1 MRTNTLLAV
10 VAGAL
15 ATAVSNLYWR
25 HRTRTIREGL
35 AVSTARDEAIDE
47 RRTEASRTLE
57 AAVEQAGVEPEEL
70 PTAIASIRER
80 IAAAESERDA
90 AKSEVGSLTSR
101 WAERWW
107 QARTAEMD
115 GPRALAITIEGD
127 ADEARALA
135 KHAPEYNEGV
145 TIVTTEPDHTFVV
158 TVGDAMAEHDA
169 TDLAAELT
177 AVAGG
182 GGGGSPRRATG
193 GGASAELASAASDL
207 ADRLS
212 NELD

>member
-1 MRTNTLLAV
+1 MRTKTLLAV
-10 VAGAL
+10 VAGAF
-15 ATAVSNLYWR
+15 ATAASNLYWW

-35 AVSTARDEAIDE
+35 AVSSARDEAING
-47 RRTEASRTLE
+47 RRTEAKRTLE
-57 AAVEQAGVEPEEL
+57 AAAQQAGVEPDEL
-70 PTAIASIRER
+70 PTTIESLRER
-80 IAAAESERDA
+80 IAAVEKERNA
-90 AKSEVGSLTSR
+90 AKSEAGSLNSR

-107 QARTAEMD
+107 QARTTEVD

-135 KHAPEYNEGV
+135 KYAPEYNEGV

-158 TVGDAMAEHDA
+158 TVGDAMAELDA
-169 TDLAAELT
+169 TELAAELT

-182 GGGGSPRRATG
+182 GAGGSSRRATG
-193 GGASAELASAASDL
+193 GGASAELAAAASDL

-212 NELD
+212 SEID

>member
-10 VAGAL
+10 VTGAFV
-15 ATAVSNLYWR
+15 TAASNLYWW

-35 AVSTARDEAIDE
+35 AVSSARDEAIDE
-47 RRTEASRTLE
+47 RQTEARRTLE
-57 AAVEQAGVEPEEL
+57 TAAQQAGVAPDEL
-70 PTAIASIRER
+70 PVAIESLRER
-80 IAAAESERDA
+80 IAAAEKERDT

-135 KHAPEYNEGV
+135 KYAPEYNEGV

-158 TVGDAMAEHDA
+158 TVGDAMADLDA

-182 GGGGSPRRATG
+182 GAGGSSRRATG
-193 GGASAELASAASDL
+193 GGASEELAAAASGL

-212 NELD
+212 GEID